1 MKSRKL
7 PPQNHDDNVVE
18 LALRKKSDP
27 DQPVYSFA
35 KVGGRSAKKRAD
47 AAQHDDARVREAMRL
62 AEAFLAIE
70 DATART
76 ALIALA
82 ERLVSYDWV
91 RNVK

>member
-7 PPQNHDDNVVE
+7 PPRNHDDNVVE
-18 LALRKKSDP
+18 LAVRKKPDP

-35 KVGGRSAKKRAD
+35 KAGGTSAKRRGD

-70 DATART
+70 DATARA
-76 ALIALA
+76 ALITLA

-91 RNVK
+91 RNAR

>member
-1 MKSRKL
+1 MNP

-18 LALRKKSDP
+18 LTARKKSEP

-35 KVGGRSAKKRAD
+35 KTGDAQAKKRGD
-47 AAQHDDARVREAMRL
+47 ASLHDDARVKEAMRL

-70 DATART
+70 DATARSS
-76 ALIALA
+76 LIALA